1 MWTAAQKLFLSV
13 VRMASN
19 SELHEFILAL
29 LEVPDE
35 TWARSAVGSVSVAP
49 TGGLVKIVSSS
60 SRMASEHWSWL
71 LDQRGGETLT
81 PIAEVERHGVR
92 VLEEAPGPLD
102 NHYIHFA
109 AFDPGTQAIHVST
122 ASVKSVTEQ
131 LKTDELSQLLGPV
144 FVLDV
149 VLWHEYFHVWSYAM
163 RKTADK
169 HAKPRRR
176 FKPRSRETLLQRTS
190 EELAAVA
197 FSKQASGLAF
207 NPQLLQWLLIYT
219 KDPRRAREL
228 ARNVLGKSW

>member
-1 MWTAAQKLFLSV
+1 MSTAAQKLSLSV

-19 SELHEFILAL
+19 SDLHEYMLAL

-35 TWARSAVGSVSVAP
+35 AWARFAVGSVFAAP
-49 TGGLVKIVSSS
+49 AGGLTQIVATS
-60 SRMASEHWSWL
+60 SRMANEHWSCL
-71 LDQRGGETLT
+71 LDQRGSETLT
-81 PIAEVERHGVR
+81 PVAEVERHGVR

-102 NHYIHFA
+102 SHYIHFA
-109 AFDPGTQAIHVST
+109 VFDPVTQAIHVSA
-122 ASVKSVTEQ
+122 ASVKSVAWHLGTV
-131 LKTDELSQLLGPV
+131 ELSQLLGPV

-149 VLWHEYFHVWSYAM
+149 VLWHEYFHVWSDVM

-169 HAKPRRR
+169 HLEPRWR